1 MPEYIYKAVDEN
13 GVVVKNRV
21 QDKSKQNLIKKLK
34 VNGLMPIDVTQVS
47 FGKGSKSGLK
57 RNSTNIDEIMQLA
70 NSANL
75 AAKRESRKFST
86 FEKINMTLRTYT
98 GGYLRFEGDHY
109 REGKSPWSIST
120 LWMAMYYKEIGQ
132 KNKAQE
138 CIDYIVNSA
147 NKHGFIGEQIDNNT
161 MQPNWVIGLTWAHA
175 MFILSL

>member
-86 FEKINMTLRTYT
+86 IEKINMTLSRTQKVTSRDVVIFTQNLYLLKKAGFNNVHALGTIIQSTENPTLRGVLEDILAGVESGDYMYT
-98 GGYLRFEGDHY
+98 CLLYTSDAADEL
-109 REGKSPWSIST
+109 
-120 LWMAMYYKEIGQ
+120 
-132 KNKAQE
+132 
-138 CIDYIVNSA
+138 
-147 NKHGFIGEQIDNNT
+147 
-161 MQPNWVIGLTWAHA
+161 
-175 MFILSL
+175 